1 MRIPIIKWPS
11 CVFPGETHAPACRL
25 ARLAKDRFNPAADY
39 PASPLVAA
47 LGGSWIAPR
56 DLIKAR
62 DISAIVAKVRA

>member
-1 MRIPIIKWPS
+1 
-11 CVFPGETHAPACRL
+11 
-25 ARLAKDRFNPAADY
+25 LAKDRFNPAADY